1 MPRRH
6 LPLITVD
13 NVSKTYG
20 EHPED
25 FAQLVLVNVK
35 LTIDDGEFL
44 IIYGPSGSGKSTL
57 MNLLAG
63 LEFPTGGRIFIRGE
77 NISKLN
83 NNELAYYHSH
93 RIGMVFQSFNLI
105 KSLNVWENVAL
116 PQAATGIPYNLRKKR
131 ALHIL
136 KLLEMEKFANRHA
149 NELSGG
155 QQQRVAIARALINT
169 PGILLV
175 DEPTGNLDSKMGD
188 EVMRLLHDLNYR
200 AKQTVILVTHNPDHL
215 KFGSRVI
222 HFRDGQ
228 IEREERPSEKVFG
241 AIPPLLPEEY
251 YDQIVRLKGK

>member
-1 MPRRH
+1 MARRH
-6 LPLITVD
+6 LPLLTVD
-13 NVSKTYG
+13 NVSKTFG

-25 FAQLVLVNVK
+25 YAQLVLVNVK
-35 LTIDDGEFL
+35 LNVEDGEFL

-63 LEFPTGGRIFIRGE
+63 LEFATGGRVFIRGE
-77 NISKLN
+77 NISKMTN
-83 NNELAYYHSH
+83 DELAHLHAH
-93 RIGMVFQSFNLI
+93 RTGMVFQSFNLI

-116 PQAATGIPYNLRKKR
+116 PQAAVGIPQNLRKKR

-136 KLLEMEKFANRHA
+136 KLLQMEKFANRHA

-155 QQQRVAIARALINT
+155 QQQRVAIARALINN
-169 PGILLV
+169 PAILLV

-222 HFRDGQ
+222 YFKDGQ
-228 IEREERPSEKVFG
+228 IEREERPSEKEF
-241 AIPPLLPEEY
+241 ASIPRLLPEEY
-251 YDQIVRLKGK
+251 YEQLVRLKGK